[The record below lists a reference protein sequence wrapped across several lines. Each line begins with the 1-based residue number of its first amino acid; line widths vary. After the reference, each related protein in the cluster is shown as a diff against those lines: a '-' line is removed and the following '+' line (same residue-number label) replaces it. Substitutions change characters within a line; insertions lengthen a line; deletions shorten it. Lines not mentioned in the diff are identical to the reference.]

1 MNRSWNRFLPL
12 PEAGCG
18 RGVARRRLLG
28 ALLGA
33 VAVPCARADNV
44 PLVAVLVSTGLHAL
58 DYLRQGLR
66 DLGFVEGQHV
76 AFAFR
81 SADGNPRDLPGLA
94 RHLASLKPAVLFC
107 AGPAALD
114 AAVHAT
120 SSVPIVALDLETD
133 PLRSGLVRSLE
144 HPRTNVTGLF
154 LDQPSITR
162 RWFELLHQAV
172 PKAQKINL
180 LWDASTGPWQLAAAK
195 TAAQAQR
202 FDVDTLVVRDES
214 EFEQELTDGLRSKAD
229 ALVLLSSPLVRARS
243 KPIAEFCVRHRLPA
257 ISPFA
262 EFARAGGLMAY
273 GPNVQGFYLRT
284 AVFVDQI
291 LKGSRAGDLPIL
303 MPNQFEL
310 VLNQKAASTLGLS
323 LPAGAALG
331 SAGSAA
337 VIGGDAGWPTAA
349 LRSTRCDP
357 FCWSRNHGRSRA
369 RRASPSSAAG
379 SGRPTP
385 AHCAIRPTRSARG
398 CANWGM
404 SKGRTWSSSG
414 ALPRAASTGCRRC
427 WPN

>member
-1 MNRSWNRFLPL
+1 MNPSAKPL
-12 PEAGCG
+12 APARDTLVHG
-18 RGVARRRLLG
+18 RASPAAMLRRRWFCAVLL
-28 ALLGA
+28 ATAMRPL
-33 VAVPCARADNV
+33 RAQSGPM

-66 DLGFVEGQHV
+66 DLGFVEDQNV
-76 AFAFR
+76 VFAFR

-94 RHLASLKPAVLFC
+94 RHLASLRPAVLFC

-154 LDQPSITR
+154 LDQPAITG
-162 RWFELLHQAV
+162 RWFELLRQAV
-172 PKAQKINL
+172 PQARRVNL

-195 TAAQAQR
+195 AAAQAQR

-214 EFEQELTDGLRSKAD
+214 EFEQELADGLRRKPD
-229 ALVLLSSPLVRARS
+229 ALLLLSSPLVRARS

-273 GPNVQGFYLRT
+273 GPNVRDFYVRT
-284 AVFVDQI
+284 ASFVQKI

-303 MPNQFEL
+303 LPSQFEL
-310 VLNQKAASTLGLS
+310 VLNQNAAAALGLS
-323 LPAGAALG
+323 LPQ
-331 SAGSAA
+331 
-337 VIGGDAGWPTAA
+337 A
-349 LRSTRCDP
+349 LRAT
-357 FCWSRNHGRSRA
+357 A
-369 RRASPSSAAG
+369 QEV
-379 SGRPTP
+379 
-385 AHCAIRPTRSARG
+385 
-398 CANWGM
+398 
-404 SKGRTWSSSG
+404 
-414 ALPRAASTGCRRC
+414 LQ
-427 WPN
+427 